1 MNKIY
6 AFLSILFALAFGA
19 STPSYAVN
27 FTGHSEYDACDS
39 VNYVFNF
46 TSGSALTV
54 VSFFGDG
61 TSASAVSMGTVSG
74 TSQHQFAS
82 PGIYTIKHVLYQS
95 GIAVDSISF
104 TDTLLCHNALVS
116 AFLDLN
122 SNCTR
127 DAGEPLL
134 TTPVDVEID
143 SAGVKI
149 DTITIIGGAYRNMMP
164 GKTYSLKVL
173 SLPSGLSVTCPT
185 GGVSTAT
192 VSYSASTN
200 FPFALQCG
208 SSATFDVSL
217 HAVTHVG
224 RHSEMADIIVSN
236 SSCNA
241 QTVTL
246 TANLSPKYATFTYAS
261 PTPTTRV
268 GNVLTWVLPNV
279 SAFAGYHVVVGYERP
294 LGTSNWLLP
303 GDTVHTSFA
312 VTVNTGDAN
321 PANNSVERTDTVISS
336 FDPNYKSVT
345 PAGNISAGTQ
355 LEYAIEFENDGNAPA
370 QNIHILD
377 TLSGN
382 LDANTFRIVSSTA
395 PVTNTSMYQAGSR
408 NILRFDLPGINL
420 SDSSHHGQ
428 CTGVVIFTV
437 KAKSTLP
444 VGTVISNRAGIY
456 FDDNPVV
463 MTNSAQN
470 QIPLPQGVAPIGQ
483 EALAAYPN
491 PVHDVLTIE
500 KTEAYQSAQ
509 LVNTMGQVI
518 IEKALKGKTS
528 IDVGALA
535 NGVYYLVLKGGE
547 GTATQKIVKE

>member
-1 MNKIY
+1 MKNIY
-6 AFLSILFALAFGA
+6 VFLALVFAFSTGA
-19 STPSYAVN
+19 STQSYAVN
-27 FTGHSEYDACDS
+27 FTGHSEYDMCDS
-39 VNYVFNF
+39 VNYLFNF
-46 TSGSALTV
+46 TAGSGLTV

-61 TSASAVSMGTVSG
+61 KSASPVNMGTVAG
-74 TSQHQFAS
+74 TSQHQFSS

-95 GIAVDSISF
+95 GVAVDSISF
-104 TDTLLCHNALVS
+104 TDTILCHNALVS

-127 DAGEPLL
+127 DAGEPVL

-149 DTITIIGGAYRNMMP
+149 DTITVMGGAYREMMP
-164 GKTYSLKVL
+164 GKTYSLRIL

-192 VSYSASTN
+192 ISYSAATN
-200 FPFALQCG
+200 FSFAMQCG
-208 SSATFDVSL
+208 SSSTFDVSL

-224 RHSEMADIIVSN
+224 RHSEMADIVVGN

-246 TANLSPKYATFTYAS
+246 TANLSPKYAAFQVAYPA
-261 PTPTTRV
+261 PTTRV

-279 SAFAGYHVVVGYERP
+279 SAFAGYHVVVYYERAG
-294 LGTSNWLLP
+294 GTSNWLLP
-303 GDTVHTSFA
+303 GDTVHTSFS

-336 FDPNYKSVT
+336 YDPNYKSVT
-345 PAGNISAGTQ
+345 PSGNISAGTQ
-355 LEYAIEFENDGNAPA
+355 LEYAIEYENDGNGPA
-370 QNIHILD
+370 LNIHVLD

-382 LDANTFRIVSSTA
+382 LDANTFKIVSSTA
-395 PVTNTSMYQAGSR
+395 PVTNTSMYQAGGS
-408 NILRFDLPGINL
+408 NILRFDMPGINL
-420 SDSSHHGQ
+420 LDSSHHGQ
-428 CTGVVIFTV
+428 CTGMVIFTI

-444 VGTVISNRAGIY
+444 IGTVITNRAGIY

-470 QIPLPQGVAPIGQ
+470 QIPIPQGVKPLTQ
-483 EALAAYPN
+483 EGLSAYPN
-491 PVHDVLTIE
+491 PVHDVLTI
-500 KTEAYQSAQ
+500 KASDSYQSAQ
-509 LVNTMGQVI
+509 VMNTMGQVVM
-518 IEKALKGKTS
+518 EKNLSGKTTMNVS
-528 IDVGALA
+528 ALA
-535 NGVYYLVLKGGE
+535 NGVYYLVLKGVK
-547 GTATQKIVKE
+547 GTSTQKIVKE